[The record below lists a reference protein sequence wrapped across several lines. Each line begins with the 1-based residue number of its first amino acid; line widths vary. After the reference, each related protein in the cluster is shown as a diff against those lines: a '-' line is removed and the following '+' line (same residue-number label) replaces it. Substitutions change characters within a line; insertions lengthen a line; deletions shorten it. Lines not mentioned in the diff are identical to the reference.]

1 MQQWRQVAS
10 EHKRS
15 ADRGRVLR
23 FIVYIHAVCF
33 AVCWLHRCDSG
44 WTYGFITAECGL
56 LCGSFASNGCS
67 LYWEEIHGC
76 HAVSTH
82 TLRYTPYCRPSTVS
96 PSAVEREPHSWVFV
110 RLPCVQ
116 WSEVWRFMCVCCSF
130 RLKDNKPVRCGDY
143 DGLVELATVCSMCN
157 DSSLDYNEV
166 ISTHFE
172 HF

>member
-116 WSEVWRFMCVCCSF
+116 WSEVWRFMCVLFFQTQRQQACPVW
-130 RLKDNKPVRCGDY
+130 RLWWTCGVGHRVLDVQWFFT
-143 DGLVELATVCSMCN
+143 GL
-157 DSSLDYNEV
+157 
-166 ISTHFE
+166 
-172 HF
+172 